1 MNVKKDHSS
10 SSSSSSSSP
19 SSSIPKPLYQL
30 STQFRHW
37 RFSRPGL
44 EQARRE
50 LNQGAVGRVRS
61 KLEEERNVELETSS
75 DLESKEPS
83 QIEYLTVQ
91 DELELVTFYLTKISQ
106 LSRASIFKFPETVE
120 ATAITYLKRFYL
132 RNTCMDYHPKNI
144 MSVDRLERDYLSPAR
159 SSITLESSRL
169 TCLFLATKT
178 ENTSISIDQFASR
191 IPKTT
196 NEDVLDLEFLVAQS
210 LKFQFKVHHAHL
222 AARGIYLDLQDGSRS
237 NPIPID
243 RLNQAWPHVSALLR
257 VARIT
262 DLEFLWT
269 PSQIGAAAWWIVDR
283 DATESWLK
291 LKADR
296 ASNPP
301 TQNRILDDQKLGID
315 RLIHDL
321 ESISRV
327 ILDAQDRP
335 IDKDRVTA
343 VDRRLRFC
351 RNPEKDPN
359 SALYKLKQAE
369 LESAHLAKHRE
380 KYAIESNRDPF
391 R

>member
-1 MNVKKDHSS
+1 M
-10 SSSSSSSSP
+10 
-19 SSSIPKPLYQL
+19 
-30 STQFRHW
+30 
-37 RFSRPGL
+37 
-44 EQARRE
+44 
-50 LNQGAVGRVRS
+50 RS

-144 MSVDRLERDYLSPAR
+144 M
-159 SSITLESSRL
+159 L